1 MTSLQG
7 IPFPGSV
14 LDLPVDPRYRLKYV
28 TESIYG
34 PPIYRK
40 QSAPDSAPNAFKPRP
55 LGDEKHSQLLSAIK
69 GLSLGG
75 SKPGQP
81 AGPGADVRI
90 EQQALQ
96 QVGGGQAKIQEALKE
111 SRQWRR

>member
-1 MTSLQG
+1 MTTLQG

-28 TESIYG
+28 TERVYG

-40 QSAPDSAPNAFKPRP
+40 QAQPDSAPNAFKPRP

-75 SKPGQP
+75 AKPGQ
-81 AGPGADVRI
+81 PGADVRI

-96 QVGGGQAKIQEALKE
+96 QVGGGGGQDKIQEALKE
-111 SRQWRR
+111 SRQWRK